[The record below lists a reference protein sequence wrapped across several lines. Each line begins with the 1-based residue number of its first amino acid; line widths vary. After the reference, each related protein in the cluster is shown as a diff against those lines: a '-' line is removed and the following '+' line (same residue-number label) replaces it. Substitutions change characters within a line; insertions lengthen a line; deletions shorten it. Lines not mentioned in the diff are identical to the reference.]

1 MLISQKQLTANRKN
15 AAKSTGPK
23 TAEGKAAVRHNAAK
37 HGLYARSRIIRTRR
51 LTEDP
56 AEYSLALNILER
68 TFNPKGFYEH
78 AFVEKIADC
87 LWRLRRARR
96 AETYVMTRHM
106 RILRKIE
113 QAIDISFDD
122 DIGECHVDYRRLI
135 DFIRFLIAPDCRV
148 NIIRHRNRIRRRM
161 TKAYSL
167 LDRLQTRHIRSSTG
181 QKEESKKNASKQT
194 HFDCPTTT

>member
-1 MLISQKQLTANRKN
+1 M
-15 AAKSTGPK
+15 
-23 TAEGKAAVRHNAAK
+23 H
-37 HGLYARSRIIRTRR
+37 
-51 LTEDP
+51 
-56 AEYSLALNILER
+56 
-68 TFNPKGFYEH
+68 
-78 AFVEKIADC
+78 C

-135 DFIRFLIAPDCRV
+135 DFIRFFIAPDCRV
-148 NIIRHRNRIRRRM
+148 KIIRHRNRIRRRM